1 MCGEHG
7 DAAGFEQT
15 TNISYFINFLKTDFM
30 KKIFA
35 LALSAMMLGGVNVSA
50 QTQYTVLEDLTS
62 KLKNVDFSADAPVS
76 GLEKICTYNYDMSDA
91 GAGAGG
97 VQVFGLQP
105 VTGWVAAT
113 PTDNVKL
120 EDRATTDKDAKAAG
134 IFAYVDDA
142 SEEVPTGLGGAYYAP
157 YLTEEVTG
165 QGLGI
170 VAVWGADAKY
180 TQDVTLPAGA
190 YMLLV
195 KAQNTAGGEAFL
207 QSNIGFVAA
216 DGTAYVSGK
225 KSFAVGV
232 WETDTIVFQ
241 LEAETAGQVSLGYK
255 AGNYG
260 SGGAAHIFIDH
271 VKLCSIDPKPLIQA
285 EVDAAKVQLL
295 ALIEEAKDYGVD
307 VSAAQAVYN
316 NADATLEQVQKAIEE
331 QKKLI
336 EAGLTD
342 LSAFFIT
349 NPHFTLGTPLPE
361 DDGICTYDYDMV
373 DPNGANGRVV
383 NYYGMLP
390 VEGWVPSNP
399 NENARACGVFKL
411 GSNSFLG
418 GKAFLPPTAMSD
430 GSTEG
435 NLLGFISVW
444 SAKSQY
450 TQAVTIP
457 AGKYTLEI
465 SYYNAGGAG
474 EIGQNLMGFID
485 ADGNEYFGALKKFEE
500 GKWMKEQI
508 KFELEEETSGQF
520 SVGFTAA
527 NAGSGSMPHF
537 FIDGFALYYVGETE
551 IDPSLFALQAAVAAG
566 ENLLGES
573 FYTELTDKLEEVVN
587 AGAKLVSSQSADAEA
602 NKAAAD
608 AINNLLPEVRSNI
621 EAYAKLEEFYND
633 GGALS
638 DAILKYEGI
647 EPLFGNLQDLS
658 DEVMTAIDEYS
669 WTTAQIEQAIDTL
682 GAIVKEGIQVAWD
695 NAVESGAALDEDLDI
710 SILFDQLAYTYSTTA
725 QSNTNVPD
733 KEWVYGDATNFKTQY
748 GTAEVWNQ
756 YPFEVSRTLADMP
769 AGTYTIT
776 TKAFFRNAANIPN
789 LENYDPSAEAEAAVF
804 AGHAKTPL
812 TNVAELAQDA
822 FEGWGEVNLSD
833 GTKKYVPNNQ
843 KNAYDLFEDDA
854 YTEQL
859 QKSVTTVLSEPGD
872 LKFGVKASEMAG
884 DSWVVWYTFS
894 IAYNAVDKD
903 ALSAELKTFAEEVRD
918 FLETNID
925 VMNALAAQ
933 QLGDAAGNAE
943 SALDKDVEAMS
954 AAYTALQTAYDYAK
968 ANIEIMAEY
977 VAADENLALVAEEY
991 YEQASAEAQ
1000 AAYDALE
1007 GEVDEMTNEEIEKF
1021 IATINGVAADLKI
1034 PATSGEASDEN
1045 PVDLTSLIV
1054 NPSYTEENSNGWSGS
1069 VPNHANYNRK
1079 DMVEYYQA
1087 TFDHYQT
1094 IYSLPA
1100 GTYEVALNC
1109 FNRIPSYIN
1118 GGVAA
1123 QADLDS
1129 LLTGKK
1135 DKIQGAFVY
1144 VKVGEKTYSE
1154 PFRLISEGR
1163 RADKTLIESSFT
1175 AISDSLTAGADSVT
1189 TYVPNN
1195 MQTAGACFEETDAD
1209 GNALS
1214 DEQNYVVRVVFTLAE
1229 KSAVVIGAKNSS
1241 NGTWAIWD
1249 NWKLTSFGTSST
1261 KTESGDP
1268 SFIDGVGTADD
1279 ATPVAVYTTAGA
1291 QIKTL
1296 QKGFNIVKFSDGSVK
1311 KVLVK

>member
-1 MCGEHG
+1 
-7 DAAGFEQT
+7 
-15 TNISYFINFLKTDFM
+15 M
-30 KKIFA
+30 KKIFT
-35 LALSAMMLGGVNVSA
+35 LALSAMMLGGVNLSA
-50 QTQYTVLEDLTS
+50 QKNYTVLEDLTS
-62 KLKNVDFSADAPVS
+62 KIQNADFSVDTPVS
-76 GLEKICTYNYDMSDA
+76 GLEKICTYNYDMTDP
-91 GAGAGG
+91 GLGAGG
-97 VQVFGLQP
+97 VQIFGLQP
-105 VTGWVAAT
+105 ITGWVANF
-113 PTDNVKL
+113 PTDNVLL
-120 EDRATTDKDAKAAG
+120 ENRATTNADAKAGG
-134 IFAYVDDA
+134 IFAYIDDA
-142 SEEVPTGLGGAYYAP
+142 SEEVSTGLGGAYYAP
-157 YLTEEVTG
+157 YLTEEVTTG

-170 VAVWGADAKY
+170 VAVWGSDAQY
-180 TQDVTLPAGA
+180 TQDMTLPAGA
-190 YMLLV
+190 YMMLV
-195 KAQNTAGGEAFL
+195 KVQNTAGGEAFL
-207 QSNIGFVAA
+207 HSNIGFVAA
-216 DGTAYVSGK
+216 DGTTYVSGK
-225 KSFAVGV
+225 KSFAVGT

-241 LEAETAGQVSLGYK
+241 LETETAGKLSLGYK

-260 SGGAAHIFIDH
+260 SGGAAHLFIDN
-271 VKLCSIDPKPLIQA
+271 VKLCSIDPRPLIQA

-316 NADATLEQVQKAIEE
+316 NADATLEQVQKAIEN

-373 DPNGANGRVV
+373 DPNGSNGRVV

-418 GKAFLPPTAMSD
+418 GAAFLPPTTMSD

-485 ADGNEYFGALKKFEE
+485 ADGNEYFGELKKFEE

-508 KFELEEETSGQF
+508 KFELDEETSGQF

-537 FIDGFALYYVGETE
+537 FIDGISLYYVGETE
-551 IDPSLFALQAAVAAG
+551 IDPSLFALQAAVSAG

-573 FYTELTDKLEEVVN
+573 FNVELTDKLDEVVN

-608 AINNLLPEVRSNI
+608 AINNLLPEVRRNI
-621 EAYAKLEEFYND
+621 DAYTKLNEFYDD

-638 DAILKYEGI
+638 NALAEYEGF
-647 EPLFGNLQDLS
+647 EPLHGNLLDLN
-658 DEVMTAIDEYS
+658 DEVMAAIDEYS

-682 GAIVKEGIQVAWD
+682 GAIVKDGVQIAWE
-695 NAVESGAALDEDLDI
+695 NAVENGTGFDKDLDI
-710 SILFDQLAYTYSTTA
+710 SILFEQLAYTYSTSA
-725 QSNTNVPD
+725 LGSADVPD
-733 KEWVYGDATNFKTQY
+733 KEWVYGSATNFKTQY

-769 AGTYTIT
+769 VGTYTIT

-789 LENYDPSAEAEAAVF
+789 LENYDPSVEPEAAVF
-804 AGHAKTPL
+804 AGYSKTGL
-812 TNVAELAQDA
+812 TNVAEIALDSKD
-822 FEGWGEVNLSD
+822 GWGEVNLSD

-843 KNAYDLFEDDA
+843 KNAYDLFEDEA

-859 QKSVTTVLSEPGD
+859 QKSVTTVLTEQGD
-872 LKFGVKASEMAG
+872 LTFGVKASEMAS

-903 ALSAELKTFAEEVRD
+903 ALTAELLNFVAEVKSFIEEND
-918 FLETNID
+918 GL
-925 VMNALAAQ
+925 MNGLAAQ
-933 QLGDAAGNAE
+933 QLLDAAEVAE
-943 SALDKDVEAMS
+943 GAAGKDVAAMS
-954 AAYTALQTAYDYAK
+954 DAKAKLQTAYDNAK
-968 ANIEIMAEY
+968 ANIEVMAKF
-977 VAADENLALVAEEY
+977 VAADENLTLVAEEY
-991 YEQASAEAQ
+991 YEYASAEAQ

-1007 GEVDEMTNEEIEKF
+1007 GDVDEMTNEEIEAF
-1021 IATINGVAADLKI
+1021 IEKLNAVAADLKI

-1109 FNRIPSYIN
+1109 FNRIPSTN
-1118 GGVAA
+1118 A

-1129 LLTGKK
+1129 LLMGKK
-1135 DKIQGAFVY
+1135 EVVQSAFVY

-1163 RADKTLIESSFT
+1163 RADKSLIEASCST
-1175 AISDSLTAGADSVT
+1175 LSDSLLVGADAATLSYT
-1189 TYVPNN
+1189 PNN

-1214 DEQNYVVRVVFTLAE
+1214 DEQNYVVRVVFTLEE
-1229 KSAVVIGAKNSS
+1229 KSDIVIGAKNSS

-1249 NWKLTSFGTSST
+1249 NWKLTSFGVSST

-1279 ATPVAVYTTAGA
+1279 ATPVAIYTTAGA
-1291 QIKTL
+1291 QVNTL

>member
-1 MCGEHG
+1 
-7 DAAGFEQT
+7 
-15 TNISYFINFLKTDFM
+15 M
-30 KKIFA
+30 KKIFT
-35 LALSAMMLGGVNVSA
+35 LALSAMMLGGVNLSA
-50 QTQYTVLEDLTS
+50 QEKYTILEDLTS
-62 KLKNVDFSADAPVS
+62 KIQNADFSADTPVS
-76 GLEKICTYNYDMSDA
+76 GVEKICTYNYDMTDP
-91 GAGAGG
+91 GLGAGG
-97 VQVFGLQP
+97 AQIFGLQP
-105 VTGWVAAT
+105 ITGWVANF
-113 PTDNVKL
+113 PTDNVLL
-120 EDRATTDKDAKAAG
+120 ENRATTNADAKAGG
-134 IFAYVDDA
+134 IFAYIDDA
-142 SEEVPTGLGGAYYAP
+142 SEEVPTGLGGSYYAP

-170 VAVWGADAKY
+170 VAVWGSDAQY
-180 TQDVTLPAGA
+180 TQEMTLPAGA
-190 YMLLV
+190 YMMLV
-195 KAQNTAGGEAFL
+195 KVQNTAGGEAFL
-207 QSNIGFVAA
+207 HSNIGFVAA
-216 DGTAYVSGK
+216 DGTTYVSGK
-225 KSFAVGV
+225 KSFAVGT

-241 LEAETAGQVSLGYK
+241 LETETAGKLSLGYK

-260 SGGAAHIFIDH
+260 SGGAAHLFIDN
-271 VKLCSIDPKPLIQA
+271 VKLCSIDPRPLIQA

-316 NADATLEQVQKAIEE
+316 NADATLEQVQKAIED

-373 DPNGANGRVV
+373 DPNGSNGRVV

-418 GKAFLPPTAMSD
+418 GAAFLPPTTMSD

-485 ADGNEYFGALKKFEE
+485 ADGNEYFGELKKFEE

-508 KFELEEETSGQF
+508 KFELDEETSGQF

-537 FIDGFALYYVGETE
+537 FIDGISLYYVGETE

-573 FYTELTDKLEEVVN
+573 FNVELTDKLDEVVN

-608 AINNLLPEVRSNI
+608 AINNLLPEVRRNI
-621 EAYAKLEEFYND
+621 DAYTKLNEFYDD

-638 DAILKYEGI
+638 NALAEYEGF
-647 EPLFGNLQDLS
+647 EPLHGNLLDLN

-682 GAIVKEGIQVAWD
+682 GAIVKDGVQIAWE
-695 NAVESGAALDEDLDI
+695 NAVENGSGFDKDLDI
-710 SILFDQLAYTYSTTA
+710 SILFEQLAYTYSTSA
-725 QSNTNVPD
+725 LGSADVPD
-733 KEWVYGDATNFKTQY
+733 KEWVYGNATNFKTQY

-756 YPFEVSRTLADMP
+756 SPFEVSRTMKDMP

-789 LENYDPSAEAEAAVF
+789 LEGYDPSVEPEAAVF
-804 AGHAKTPL
+804 AGYSKTGL
-812 TNVAELAQDA
+812 TNVAAIALDSKD
-822 FEGWGEVNLSD
+822 GWGEVNLTD

-843 KNAYDLFEDDA
+843 KNAYDLFEDEA

-859 QKSVTTVLSEPGD
+859 QKSVTTVLTEQGD
-872 LKFGVKASEMAG
+872 LTFGVKASEMAG

-894 IAYNAVDKD
+894 IAYNAVDED
-903 ALSAELKTFAEEVRD
+903 ALTAELASFVAEVKSFIEEND
-918 FLETNID
+918 GS
-925 VMNALAAQ
+925 MNGLAAQ
-933 QLGDAAGNAE
+933 QLLDAAEEAE
-943 SALDKDVEAMS
+943 GAVGKDVAAMS
-954 AAYTALQTAYDYAK
+954 EAKAKLQAAYDNAK
-968 ANIEIMAEY
+968 ANIEVMAKF
-977 VAADENLALVAEEY
+977 VAADENLTLVAEEY

-1021 IATINGVAADLKI
+1021 IATIDGMAKDLKVPGSI
-1034 PATSGEASDEN
+1034 ADASDAK
-1045 PVDLTSLIV
+1045 PVDITSLII
-1054 NPSYTEENSNGWSGS
+1054 NPSYTSENSDGWQGS
-1069 VPNHANYNRK
+1069 VPSHANYNRK
-1079 DMVEYYQA
+1079 DMVEYYQT

-1109 FNRIPSYIN
+1109 FNRIPSAN
-1118 GGVAA
+1118 A

-1129 LLTGKK
+1129 LLMGKK
-1135 DKIQGAFVY
+1135 EAIQSAFVY

-1163 RADKTLIESSFT
+1163 RADKSLIEANCST
-1175 AISDSLTAGADSVT
+1175 LSDSLLVGADAATLSYT
-1189 TYVPNN
+1189 PNN

-1214 DEQNYVVRVVFTLAE
+1214 DELNYVVRVVFTLEE
-1229 KSAVVIGAKNSS
+1229 KSDIVIGAKNSS

-1249 NWKLTSFGTSST
+1249 NWKLTSFGTSSA

-1268 SFIDGVGTADD
+1268 SGVEGVD
-1279 ATPVAVYTTAGA
+1279 AENAAPVAIYTTAGA
-1291 QIKTL
+1291 QVKSL
-1296 QKGFNIVKFSDGSVK
+1296 QKGFNIVKFSDGTTK

>member
-1 MCGEHG
+1 
-7 DAAGFEQT
+7 
-15 TNISYFINFLKTDFM
+15 M
-30 KKIFA
+30 KKIFT
-35 LALSAMMLGGVNVSA
+35 LALSAMMLGGVNLSA
-50 QTQYTVLEDLTS
+50 QKNYTVLEDLTS
-62 KLKNVDFSADAPVS
+62 KIQNADFSADTPVS
-76 GLEKICTYNYDMSDA
+76 GLEKICTYNYDMTDP
-91 GAGAGG
+91 GLGAGG
-97 VQVFGLQP
+97 VQIFGLQP
-105 VTGWVAAT
+105 ITGWVANF
-113 PTDNVKL
+113 PTDNVLL
-120 EDRATTDKDAKAAG
+120 ENRATTNADAKAGG
-134 IFAYVDDA
+134 IFAYIDDA
-142 SEEVPTGLGGAYYAP
+142 SEEVSTGLGGAYYAP
-157 YLTEEVTG
+157 YLTEEVTTG

-170 VAVWGADAKY
+170 VAVWGSDAQY
-180 TQDVTLPAGA
+180 TQDMTLPAGA
-190 YMLLV
+190 YMMLV
-195 KAQNTAGGEAFL
+195 KVQNTAGGEAFL
-207 QSNIGFVAA
+207 HSNIGFVAA
-216 DGTAYVSGK
+216 DGTTYVSGK
-225 KSFAVGV
+225 KSFAVGT

-241 LEAETAGQVSLGYK
+241 LETETAGKLSLGYK

-260 SGGAAHIFIDH
+260 SGGAAHLFIDN
-271 VKLCSIDPKPLIQA
+271 VKLCSIDPRPLIQA

-316 NADATLEQVQKAIEE
+316 NADATLEQVQKAIED

-373 DPNGANGRVV
+373 DPNGSNGRVV

-418 GKAFLPPTAMSD
+418 GAAFLPPTTMSD

-485 ADGNEYFGALKKFEE
+485 ADGNEYFGELKKFEE

-508 KFELEEETSGQF
+508 KFELDEETSGQF

-537 FIDGFALYYVGETE
+537 FIDGISLYYVGETE
-551 IDPSLFALQAAVAAG
+551 IDPSLFALQAAVSAG

-573 FYTELTDKLEEVVN
+573 FNVELTDKLDEVVN

-608 AINNLLPEVRSNI
+608 AINNLLPEVRRNI
-621 EAYAKLEEFYND
+621 DAYTKLNEFYDD

-638 DAILKYEGI
+638 NALAEYEGF
-647 EPLFGNLQDLS
+647 EPLHGNLLDLN

-682 GAIVKEGIQVAWD
+682 GAIVKDGVQVAWE
-695 NAVESGAALDEDLDI
+695 NAVENGSGFDNDLDI
-710 SILFDQLAYTYSTTA
+710 SILFEQLAYTYSTSA
-725 QSNTNVPD
+725 LGSADVPD
-733 KEWVYGDATNFKTQY
+733 KEWVYGTATNFKTQY

-756 YPFEVSRTLADMP
+756 SPFEVSRTMKDMP

-789 LENYDPSAEAEAAVF
+789 LEGYDPSAEPEAAVF
-804 AGHAKTPL
+804 AGYSKTGL
-812 TNVAELAQDA
+812 TNVAAIALDSKD
-822 FEGWGEVNLSD
+822 GWGEVNLTD

-843 KNAYDLFEDDA
+843 KNAYDLFEDEA
-854 YTEQL
+854 YAEQL
-859 QKSVTTVLSEPGD
+859 QKSVTTVLTEQGD
-872 LKFGVKASEMAG
+872 LTFGVKASEMAG

-894 IAYNAVDKD
+894 IAYNAVDED
-903 ALSAELKTFAEEVRD
+903 ALTAELASFVAEVKSFIEEND
-918 FLETNID
+918 GS
-925 VMNALAAQ
+925 MNGLAAQ
-933 QLGDAAGNAE
+933 QLLDAAEEAE
-943 SALDKDVEAMS
+943 GAVGKDVATMSEAKAKLQ
-954 AAYTALQTAYDYAK
+954 AAYDNAK
-968 ANIEIMAEY
+968 ANIEVMTKF
-977 VAADENLALVAEEY
+977 VAADENLTLVAEEY
-991 YEQASAEAQ
+991 YEYASAEAQ

-1007 GEVDEMTNEEIEKF
+1007 GDVDEMTNEEIEAF
-1021 IATINGVAADLKI
+1021 IEKLNAVAADLKV

-1054 NPSYTEENSNGWSGS
+1054 NPSYTDENSDGWQGS
-1069 VPNHANYNRK
+1069 VPSHANYNRK

-1109 FNRIPSYIN
+1109 FNRIPSAN
-1118 GGVAA
+1118 A

-1129 LLTGKK
+1129 LLMGKK
-1135 DKIQGAFVY
+1135 QAIQSAFVY

-1163 RADKTLIESSFT
+1163 RADKSLIEASCSEL
-1175 AISDSLTAGADSVT
+1175 SDSLLVGADAATLSYT
-1189 TYVPNN
+1189 PNN
-1195 MQTAGACFEETDAD
+1195 MQTAGACFEETDAE

-1214 DEQNYVVRVVFTLAE
+1214 DEQNYVVRVVFTLEE
-1229 KSAVVIGAKNSS
+1229 KSDIVIGAKNSS

-1249 NWKLTSFGTSST
+1249 NWKLTSFGTSSA
-1261 KTESGDP
+1261 KIESGDP
-1268 SFIDGVGTADD
+1268 SGVEGVD
-1279 ATPVAVYTTAGA
+1279 AENAVPVAIYTTAGA
-1291 QIKTL
+1291 QVKSL
-1296 QKGFNIVKFSDGSVK
+1296 QKGFNIVKFSDGTTK

>member
-1 MCGEHG
+1 
-7 DAAGFEQT
+7 
-15 TNISYFINFLKTDFM
+15 M
-30 KKIFA
+30 KKIFT
-35 LALSAMMLGGVNVSA
+35 LALSAMMLGGVNLSA
-50 QTQYTVLEDLTS
+50 QKNYTVLEDLTS
-62 KLKNVDFSADAPVS
+62 KIQNADFSADTPVS
-76 GLEKICTYNYDMSDA
+76 GLEKICTYNYDMTDP
-91 GAGAGG
+91 GLGAGG
-97 VQVFGLQP
+97 VQIFGLQP
-105 VTGWVAAT
+105 ITGWVANF
-113 PTDNVKL
+113 PTDNVLL
-120 EDRATTDKDAKAAG
+120 ENRATTNADAKAGG
-134 IFAYVDDA
+134 IFAYIDDA
-142 SEEVPTGLGGAYYAP
+142 SEEVSTGLGGAYYAP
-157 YLTEEVTG
+157 YLTEEVTTG

-170 VAVWGADAKY
+170 VAVWGSDAQY
-180 TQDVTLPAGA
+180 TQDMTLPAGA
-190 YMLLV
+190 YMMLV
-195 KAQNTAGGEAFL
+195 KVQNTAGGEAFL
-207 QSNIGFVAA
+207 HSNIGFVAA
-216 DGTAYVSGK
+216 DGTTYVSGK
-225 KSFAVGV
+225 KSFAVGT

-241 LEAETAGQVSLGYK
+241 LETETAGKLSLGYK

-260 SGGAAHIFIDH
+260 SGGAAHLFIDN
-271 VKLCSIDPKPLIQA
+271 VKLCSIDPRPLIQA

-316 NADATLEQVQKAIEE
+316 NADATLEQVQKAIED

-373 DPNGANGRVV
+373 DPNGSNGRVV

-418 GKAFLPPTAMSD
+418 GAAFLPPTTMSD

-485 ADGNEYFGALKKFEE
+485 ADGNEYFGELKKFEE

-508 KFELEEETSGQF
+508 KFELDEETSGQF

-537 FIDGFALYYVGETE
+537 FIDGISLYYVGETE
-551 IDPSLFALQAAVAAG
+551 IDPSLFALQAAVSAG

-573 FYTELTDKLEEVVN
+573 FNVELTDKLDEVVN

-608 AINNLLPEVRSNI
+608 AINNLLPEVRRNI
-621 EAYAKLEEFYND
+621 DAYTKLNEFYDD

-638 DAILKYEGI
+638 NALAEYEGF
-647 EPLFGNLQDLS
+647 EPLHGNLLDLN

-682 GAIVKEGIQVAWD
+682 GAIVKDGVQVAWE
-695 NAVESGAALDEDLDI
+695 NAVENGSGFDNDLDI
-710 SILFDQLAYTYSTTA
+710 SILFEQLAYTYSTSA
-725 QSNTNVPD
+725 LGSADVPD
-733 KEWVYGDATNFKTQY
+733 KEWVYGTATNFKTQY

-756 YPFEVSRTLADMP
+756 SPFEVSRTMKDMP

-789 LENYDPSAEAEAAVF
+789 LEGYDPSAEPEAAVF
-804 AGHAKTPL
+804 AGYSKTGL
-812 TNVAELAQDA
+812 TNVAAIALDSKD
-822 FEGWGEVNLSD
+822 GWGEVNLTD

-843 KNAYDLFEDDA
+843 KNAYDLFEDEA
-854 YTEQL
+854 YAEQL
-859 QKSVTTVLSEPGD
+859 QKSVTTVLTEQGD
-872 LKFGVKASEMAG
+872 LTFGVKASEMAG

-894 IAYNAVDKD
+894 IAYNAVDED
-903 ALSAELKTFAEEVRD
+903 ALTAELASFVAEVKSFIEEND
-918 FLETNID
+918 GS
-925 VMNALAAQ
+925 MNGLAAQ
-933 QLGDAAGNAE
+933 QLLDAAEEAE
-943 SALDKDVEAMS
+943 GAVGKDVATMSEAKAKLQ
-954 AAYTALQTAYDYAK
+954 AAYDNAK
-968 ANIEIMAEY
+968 ANIEVMTKF
-977 VAADENLALVAEEY
+977 VAADENLTLVAEEY
-991 YEQASAEAQ
+991 YEYASAEAQ

-1007 GEVDEMTNEEIEKF
+1007 GDVDEMTNEEIEAF
-1021 IATINGVAADLKI
+1021 IEKLNAVAADLKV

-1054 NPSYTEENSNGWSGS
+1054 NPSYTDENSDGWQGS
-1069 VPNHANYNRK
+1069 VPSHANYNRK

-1109 FNRIPSYIN
+1109 FNRIPSAN
-1118 GGVAA
+1118 A

-1129 LLTGKK
+1129 LLMGKK
-1135 DKIQGAFVY
+1135 EAIQSAFVY

-1163 RADKTLIESSFT
+1163 RADKSLIEASCSEL
-1175 AISDSLTAGADSVT
+1175 SDSLLVGADAATLSYT
-1189 TYVPNN
+1189 PNN
-1195 MQTAGACFEETDAD
+1195 MQTAGACFEETDAE

-1214 DEQNYVVRVVFTLAE
+1214 DEQNYVVRVVFTLEE
-1229 KSAVVIGAKNSS
+1229 KSDIVIGAKNSS

-1249 NWKLTSFGTSST
+1249 NWKLTSFGTSSA

-1268 SFIDGVGTADD
+1268 SGVEGVD
-1279 ATPVAVYTTAGA
+1279 AENAVPVAIYTTAGA
-1291 QIKTL
+1291 QVKSL
-1296 QKGFNIVKFSDGSVK
+1296 QKGFNIVKFSDGTTK

>member
-1 MCGEHG
+1 
-7 DAAGFEQT
+7 
-15 TNISYFINFLKTDFM
+15 M
-30 KKIFA
+30 KKIFT
-35 LALSAMMLGGVNVSA
+35 LALSAMMLGGVNLSA

-62 KLKNVDFSADAPVS
+62 KLKNADFSADAPVS
-76 GLEKICTYNYDMSDA
+76 GLEKICTYDYDMSDA

-97 VQVFGLQP
+97 VQMFGLQP
-105 VTGWVAAT
+105 ITGWTADT
-113 PTDNVKL
+113 PTDNVKVMQNSNSTA
-120 EDRATTDKDAKAAG
+120 RTDNANAKAAG
-134 IFAYVDDA
+134 IFAYIDDA

-180 TQDVTLPAGA
+180 TQDVTLTTGA

-232 WETDTIVFQ
+232 WETDTIVFR

-260 SGGAAHIFIDH
+260 SSGAAHIFIDN
-271 VKLCSIDPKPLIQA
+271 VKLFSIDPKPLIQA

-361 DDGICTYDYDMV
+361 DDGICTYAKDMV
-373 DPNGANGRVV
+373 DPNGSNGRVV

-399 NENARACGVFKL
+399 NEDARACGVFKL

-435 NLLGFISVW
+435 NLLGFVSVW
-444 SAKSQY
+444 TAKSQY

-566 ENLLGES
+566 EKALDES
-573 FYTELTDKLEEVVN
+573 FYTELYDELDELVK
-587 AGAKLVSSQSADAEA
+587 AGAKLVSSQSDDAEA
-602 NKAAAD
+602 NKAASD
-608 AINNLLPEVRSNI
+608 AINALLPEVKENI
-621 EAYAKLEEFYND
+621 AAYEKLNGFYD
-633 GGALS
+633 EGGALS
-638 DAILKYEGI
+638 NALAEYEGF
-647 EPLFGNLQDLS
+647 EPLYGNLQDLN
-658 DEVMTAIDEYS
+658 DEVMTAIDEYN

-682 GAIVKEGIQVAWD
+682 GAIVKDGVQIAWE
-695 NAVESGAALDEDLDI
+695 NAVENGTGFDKDLDI

-725 QSNTNVPD
+725 QGGEDVPD
-733 KEWVYGDATNFKTQY
+733 KEWVYGTATNFKTQY

-756 YPFEVSRTLADMP
+756 SPFEVSRTMKDMP

-776 TKAFFRNAANIPN
+776 TKAFFRNAANLPN
-789 LENYDPSAEAEAAVF
+789 LEGYDPSVEPAAAVF
-804 AGHAKTPL
+804 AGYSKTGL
-812 TNVAELAQDA
+812 TNVAAIALDSKD
-822 FEGWGEVNLSD
+822 GWGEVNLSD

-843 KNAYDLFEDDA
+843 KNAYDLFEDEA
-854 YTEQL
+854 YTDQL
-859 QKSVTTVLSEPGD
+859 QKSVTTVLTEQGD
-872 LKFGVKASEMAG
+872 LTFGVKSTQMEG

-894 IAYNAVDKD
+894 IAYNAIDKD
-903 ALSAELKTFAEEVRD
+903 ALTAELANFVDEVKSFIEEND
-918 FLETNID
+918 GM
-925 VMNALAAQ
+925 MNGLAAQ
-933 QLGDAAGNAE
+933 QLLDATEAAE
-943 SALDKDVEAMS
+943 GAVGKDVAAMS
-954 AAYTALQTAYDYAK
+954 DAKAALQAAYDNAK
-968 ANIEIMAEY
+968 ANIEVMAKFF
-977 VAADENLALVAEEY
+977 AADENLMTVAEDY
-991 YEQASAEAQ
+991 YENASAEAQ

-1007 GEVDEMTNEEIEKF
+1007 GDVDEMTNEEIEAF
-1021 IATINGVAADLKI
+1021 IEKINAVAADLKI
-1034 PATSGEASDEN
+1034 PAASSEASDEN

-1054 NPSYTEENSNGWSGS
+1054 NPSYEDATCTGWQGSTRDLSGL
-1069 VPNHANYNRK
+1069 NRT

-1109 FNRIPSYIN
+1109 FNRIPSAN
-1118 GGVAA
+1118 A

-1129 LLTGKK
+1129 LLMGKK
-1135 DKIQGAFVY
+1135 EALQSAFVY
-1144 VKVGEKTYSE
+1144 VKVGDKTYSE

-1163 RADKTLIESSFT
+1163 RADKSLIETSCSEL
-1175 AISDSLTAGADSVT
+1175 SDSLLVGKDAATLSYT
-1189 TYVPNN
+1189 PNN

-1214 DEQNYVVRVVFTLAE
+1214 DELNYVVRVVFTLEE
-1229 KSAVVIGAKNSS
+1229 KSDVVIGAKNSS

-1249 NWKLTSFGTSST
+1249 NWKLTSFGTSSA

-1268 SFIDGVGTADD
+1268 SGIEGVGTEGD
-1279 ATPVAVYTTAGA
+1279 AVPVAIYTTAGA
-1291 QIKTL
+1291 QVNAL
-1296 QKGFNIVKFSDGSVK
+1296 QKGLNIVKFSDGSTK